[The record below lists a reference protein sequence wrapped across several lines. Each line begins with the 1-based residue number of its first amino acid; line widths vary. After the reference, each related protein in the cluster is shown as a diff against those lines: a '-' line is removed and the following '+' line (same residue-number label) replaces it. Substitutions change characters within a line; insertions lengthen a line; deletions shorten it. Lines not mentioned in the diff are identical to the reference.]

1 MANRE
6 LIEFAIEHADGMI
19 RLAVV
24 VLLCM
29 LSLGSS
35 AVATTFSGHSTSEV
49 VGGSGGLT
57 FELRSRGHGRFRFI
71 RVTRLRIILRSAI
84 PAPSTARY
92 LGIVGADSAGR
103 SLDGKS
109 CYRLHFASADVPP
122 QDTEWSLALYPTDP
136 FHGPTLLRD
145 RWVGSNSHLSYNA
158 DGSLDIAIQR
168 KRPKGA
174 GNANW
179 LPAPDGPFNLIVRA
193 SSPRE
198 QPIDVDWQVPRPRRL
213 DP

>member
-1 MANRE
+1 M
-6 LIEFAIEHADGMI
+6 
-19 RLAVV
+19 RLAAVA
-24 VLLCM
+24 LLSM
-29 LSLGSS
+29 LVIGSP
-35 AVATTFSGHSTSEV
+35 AVATFPGDSPRTSEV
-49 VGGSGGLT
+49 VRGSV
-57 FELRSRGHGRFRFI
+57 I
-71 RVTRLRIILRSAI
+71 RLRIILRAAI

-92 LGIVGADSAGR
+92 LGIVGADSAGK

-122 QDTEWSLALYPTDP
+122 RDTEWSLALYPTNP
-136 FHGPTLLRD
+136 FHSPTLLGD
-145 RWVGSNSHLSYNA
+145 QWVGSNSHLSYNP

-174 GNANW
+174 ENANW
-179 LPAPDGPFNLIVRA
+179 LPAPDGRFNLIIRA
-193 SSPRE
+193 SSHRA